1 MNIHLKIKVFG
12 RVQGVGYR
20 NQIQRIAQEL
30 SIGGFVQNQNDKSV
44 YIEAETTQMKADE
57 FLEWCYRGSPLAKV
71 SKIDVEPGKLVGF
84 KGFEIRR

>member
-20 NQIQRIAQEL
+20 NHIQRIAGEL
-30 SIGGFVQNQNDKSV
+30 SIVGFVKNLADKSV

-57 FLEWCYRGSPLAKV
+57 FLEGCYRGSIMAKV
-71 SKIDVEPGKLVGF
+71 SKIDVEPGNLVGF
-84 KGFEIRR
+84 KRFEIKR